1 MEGRTLLR
9 CADCNRTRE
18 ISGELPDEYT
28 NCFARYV
35 REEGWVPKPG
45 ANVAFMC
52 GECAGKY
59 MGSETSD
66 DEATVQGLRTED

>member
-1 MEGRTLLR
+1 VEGRTILV
-9 CADCNRTRE
+9 CADCGRRRE

-28 NCFARYV
+28 NCFALYV

-45 ANVAFMC
+45 AQVVFMC
-52 GECAGKY
+52 GECAAKY

-66 DEATVQGLRTED
+66 DEAKVQGLE